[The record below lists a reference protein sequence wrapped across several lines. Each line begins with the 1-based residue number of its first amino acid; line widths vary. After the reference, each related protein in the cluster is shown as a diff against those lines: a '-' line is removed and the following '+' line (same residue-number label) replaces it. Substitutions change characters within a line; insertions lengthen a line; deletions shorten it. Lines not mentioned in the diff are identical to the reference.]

1 MSEFINRQIITHA
14 QVFALGL
21 FLISSLT
28 LVMFNS
34 HVQITCVRGKSTFF
48 SIIASWLVVLCKKT
62 SKHRLRSYDTEE
74 EHCEAAGAGGEA
86 GGRGGRLGQRKPC
99 EGAGYKGQEGGG

>member
-1 MSEFINRQIITHA
+1 MFG
-14 QVFALGL
+14 LGL
-21 FLISSLT
+21 LLISSLT

-48 SIIASWLVVLCKKT
+48 SIIASRPIVLRKMT

-86 GGRGGRLGQRKPC
+86 GGRGGRLGQC
-99 EGAGYKGQEGGG
+99 EAL